1 MIDNCQYAVHFVTK
15 SFHAGLV
22 DAGLPMNGMLER
34 KSTPPRIKRRA
45 LSIPAEF
52 DGDVVV
58 WAAWLYYEESMTQEE
73 VADQLGVSRAS
84 VVNFLQEAR
93 DRNIVTIAV
102 SSRHLQT
109 VGLARELADAYG
121 LSNCLVAP
129 DDGGRLPVHERVGKA
144 GARLLAE
151 RLQVGDV
158 LGVSWGRTVQA
169 LSTALPDM
177 KLPGVTV
184 AQIAGSL
191 IGTTEFS
198 PELCTSNIANKLGA
212 RCVNLHAPGIVSSA
226 RIRQMF
232 MQEPALVE
240 TFKIIGSSNKVLFG
254 IGSVDRAGTAM
265 RSGYMTP
272 EKIKPYLDRGAIGV
286 VSGRFLDRDGRTV
299 LGALDNQMIGL
310 TLEEIA
316 KVPERICVAGG
327 AEKIDAVYAAL
338 SGGYATVL
346 VTDEATAR
354 ALVPRATGLPRNA
367 ASKTGSPRNGAS
379 HRD

>member
-22 DAGLPMNGMLER
+22 DVGLPMNGILER
-34 KSTPPRIKRRA
+34 KSAPPRIKRRA

-129 DDGGRLPVHERVGKA
+129 DDGGRLPVHDRVGKA

-169 LSTALPDM
+169 LSAALPEM
-177 KLPGVTV
+177 KLPGVTI

-226 RIRQMF
+226 KIKQLF

-310 TLEEIA
+310 TLDEIA

-327 AEKIDAVYAAL
+327 SEKIDAIYAAL

-354 ALVPRATGLPRNA
+354 ALVPRAAGFSKNGA
-367 ASKTGSPRNGAS
+367 AKIGSPRNGAS

>member
-1 MIDNCQYAVHFVTK
+1 MTRT
-15 SFHAGLV
+15 
-22 DAGLPMNGMLER
+22 MER
-34 KSTPPRIKRRA
+34 KSTPPRVKRRA

-52 DGDVVV
+52 DGDPIV

-109 VGLARELADAYG
+109 VGLAREVADAYG

-129 DDGGRLPVHERVGKA
+129 DDGGRMPIHERIGKA
-144 GARLLAE
+144 GARLLTE
-151 RLQVGDV
+151 RLRLGDI

-169 LSTALPDM
+169 LSAALPEM
-177 KLPGVTV
+177 KLSDVTV
-184 AQIAGSL
+184 AQIAGSS
-191 IGTTEFS
+191 IGTAEFS

-212 RCVNLHAPGIVSSA
+212 RCLNLHAPGIVSTA
-226 RIRQMF
+226 QIKRLF

-240 TFKIIGSSNKVLFG
+240 TFKIIRSSNKVLFG
-254 IGSVDRAGTAM
+254 VGSVDHAGTAM

-272 EKIKPYLDRGAIGV
+272 EKIEPYLARNAIGV
-286 VSGRFLDRDGRTV
+286 VSGRFIDREGKPV

-310 TLEEIA
+310 TLYEIA
-316 KVPERICVAGG
+316 EVPERICVAGG
-327 AEKIDAVYAAL
+327 SDKIDAVYAAL
-338 SGGYATVL
+338 SGKYATVL

-354 ALVPRATGLPRNA
+354 ALVPRAVRFPA
-367 ASKTGSPRNGAS
+367 NGAS
-379 HRD
+379 RRN

>member
-1 MIDNCQYAVHFVTK
+1 
-15 SFHAGLV
+15 
-22 DAGLPMNGMLER
+22 MNGMLER

-102 SSRHLQT
+102 SARHLQT

-169 LSTALPDM
+169 LSAALPEM
-177 KLPGVTV
+177 KLPGVTI

-226 RIRQMF
+226 RIKQLF

-310 TLEEIA
+310 TLDEIA

-327 AEKIDAVYAAL
+327 SEKIDAVYAAL

-354 ALVPRATGLPRNA
+354 ALVPRATGFSKNVA
-367 ASKTGSPRNGAS
+367 AKIGAPRNGAS